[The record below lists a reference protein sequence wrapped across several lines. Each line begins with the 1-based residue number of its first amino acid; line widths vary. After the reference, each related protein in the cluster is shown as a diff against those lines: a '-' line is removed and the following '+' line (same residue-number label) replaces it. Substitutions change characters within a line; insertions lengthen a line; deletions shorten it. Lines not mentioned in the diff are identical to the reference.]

1 MGDWEQKYPPTCQIR
16 LRDDKKR
23 LFCKRLTRQSGWS
36 LFKTK
41 RLELDLHVTM
51 KFQKTKD
58 RNSKDQEHVKRLEKR
73 DMKVCVSNY
82 LYQGSY
88 LTKPNRMCSFCR
100 SPSSKLCR
108 VGSKSENK
116 HQLKNKHFLLL
127 INIFFKGQLLIHL
140 TKFLFH
146 S

>member
-1 MGDWEQKYPPTCQIR
+1 MI
-16 LRDDKKR
+16 KKQ
-23 LFCKRLTRQSGWS
+23 LFCERLTRQSGWS

-41 RLELDLHVTM
+41 RLELNLRVTM

-88 LTKPNRMCSFCR
+88 LTKP
-100 SPSSKLCR
+100 
-108 VGSKSENK
+108 
-116 HQLKNKHFLLL
+116 
-127 INIFFKGQLLIHL
+127 KGCA
-140 TKFLFH
+140 LFAALPPPDYAE
-146 S
+146 